1 MNDARPLADLTLVEA
16 ALRCAPASV
25 HRLFAST
32 PSPAPGTGAPS
43 QTAAAASPSAPLPIP
58 RAHPS
63 LPPSLSPPRP
73 RVLRTPSPHDKA
85 AMTDEIHA
93 LWVKGAIAREYD
105 PDVPSADPP
114 SRPARDDRVVLVPPA
129 RAPRLG
135 KGGSPESR
143 VAILHSLAH
152 IESWAIDLSWDIVA
166 RFGAARSMPRAFF
179 DDFVQVAADEARHFR
194 LLAARLVELGSEYGA
209 LNAHDGLWDSAMET
223 AGSLEARLVVEHCVH
238 EARGLDVLPAT
249 IEKFRRNGDE
259 PSAQLLEGTIYPEEV
274 THCAAGVRWFKY
286 LHERDGGERRTKG
299 GAGGGEGEGGE
310 AGSGEEAVARAFHET
325 VWAHFKG
332 VLKPPFNEEARDRA
346 GFGRA
351 WYMPLTKRPAVA
363 GAGA

>member
-1 MNDARPLADLTLVEA
+1 MGEGR
-16 ALRCAPASV
+16 
-25 HRLFAST
+25 HRA
-32 PSPAPGTGAPS
+32 
-43 QTAAAASPSAPLPIP
+43 
-58 RAHPS
+58 
-63 LPPSLSPPRP
+63 
-73 RVLRTPSPHDKA
+73 
-85 AMTDEIHA
+85 
-93 LWVKGAIAREYD
+93 EYD

-179 DDFVQVAADEARHFR
+179 DDFVQVAADEARHPGMLPPGSWSSGPSTAPSTRTTGSGTRRWRRRDRSRPGSSSSTACTR
-194 LLAARLVELGSEYGA
+194 LAVSASCRRRLKSFG
-209 LNAHDGLWDSAMET
+209 ET
-223 AGSLEARLVVEHCVH
+223 ATSNRHSCW
-238 EARGLDVLPAT
+238 R
-249 IEKFRRNGDE
+249 
-259 PSAQLLEGTIYPEEV
+259 GTIYPEEV

-286 LHERDGGERRTKG
+286 LHERDGDERRTKG

-332 VLKPPFNEEARDRA
+332 VLKPPFNEEARDGA

-363 GAGA
+363 GAGAQTRVKNRCFGFGYQSSATENESPRDLQTVFAVDEQAVVFRRHELHLVKHPLAPMLASTAPSTSQIFSYFFVIPVLLNPG

>member
-1 MNDARPLADLTLVEA
+1 MRARLRPSSLRVHAFARPRDRRPVPDRRRRPSLGT
-16 ALRCAPASV
+16 APNPA
-25 HRLFAST
+25 R
-32 PSPAPGTGAPS
+32 SPVA
-43 QTAAAASPSAPLPIP
+43 
-58 RAHPS
+58 PS
-63 LPPSLSPPRP
+63 LPLSPRP

-105 PDVPSADPP
+105 PDVP
-114 SRPARDDRVVLVPPA
+114 ARIPRRDRQETIA
-129 RAPRLG
+129 RSGSTG
-135 KGGSPESR
+135 KGAAPGQRRSPESR

-249 IEKFRRNGDE
+249 IEKFRKNGDE
-259 PSAQLLEGTIYPEEV
+259 PSATLRGAIPEEV
-274 THCAAGVRWFKY
+274 RTARRGAMVQVPPRAG
-286 LHERDGGERRTKG
+286 RRRETTKG

-310 AGSGEEAVARAFHET
+310 AGSGEEAGAGHET
-325 VWAHFKG
+325 VWAH
-332 VLKPPFNEEARDRA
+332 
-346 GFGRA
+346 
-351 WYMPLTKRPAVA
+351 
-363 GAGA
+363 